1 MALKGDRQENITDI
15 SFFMDATGDRGGV
28 VCYKTVGSGA
38 ALDQAEAEVEYK
50 ATATGTNRP
59 VGLLLND
66 VVNKDLTQTHLNYYK
81 NEVQQGSKVTILR
94 DGWVVTNMLAGTGI
108 TPAVGELAYVAQ
120 SGMLSNTDASSVNV
134 QVGEWMS
141 SKDEDGYAKVYV
153 KLPM

>member
-120 SGMLSNTDASSVNV
+120 SGMLSNSAAGGVNI